1 MYNRSFILRLIGFD
15 NLYPSVALRFQ
26 AIGFRHKVKSLG
38 QNASPCGNPVLKGII
53 SDVSIP
59 CFVLTA
65 IVVFHLLLN
74 INIIVII
81 IDVLLILLIASYTL
95 LEPGPFLGP
104 EVPGE
109 FYV

>member
-1 MYNRSFILRLIGFD
+1 M
-15 NLYPSVALRFQ
+15 
-26 AIGFRHKVKSLG
+26 KSLG

-74 INIIVII
+74 IIVIVII
-81 IDVLLILLIASYTL
+81 VDVLLIVLIASHTL

-104 EVPGE
+104 EVQGE
-109 FYV
+109 FFV